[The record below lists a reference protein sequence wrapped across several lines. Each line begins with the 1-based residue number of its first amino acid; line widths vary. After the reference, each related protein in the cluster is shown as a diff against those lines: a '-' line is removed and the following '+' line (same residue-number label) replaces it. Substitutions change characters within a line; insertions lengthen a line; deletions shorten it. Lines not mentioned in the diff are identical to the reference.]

1 MDCYL
6 GLGSNLNNPL
16 RQVERALLALHDCS
30 GITIRKVSSLYRSR
44 PMGPPEQPDF
54 INAVVKLTTTHSAR
68 ALLELLIDLEQ
79 RQGRTR
85 APLAARQKNGPRTL
99 DLDLLLYGAE
109 VLAEPGLTVPH
120 PGLHQRDFVLYPLFE
135 IAPELE
141 IPGHGHIAGLL
152 FGCVHHGLVR
162 IGAASGMGEESMR
175 QGAVTDGIPAQRS
188 TSRFRS
194 L

>member
-16 RQVERALLALHDCS
+16 RQVERAILALRDCS
-30 GITIRKVSSLYRSR
+30 GITIGKVSSLYRSR

-54 INAVVKLTTTHSAR
+54 INAVVKLTTIYSAR
-68 ALLELLIDLEQ
+68 TLLDLLIDLEQ
-79 RQGRTR
+79 RQGRVR
-85 APLAARQKNGPRTL
+85 APLAARQKNGPRIL

-109 VLAEPGLTVPH
+109 VLVEPGLTVPH

-141 IPGHGHIAGLL
+141 IPGHGCIAGLL
-152 FGCVHHGLVR
+152 SGCVHHGLTR
-162 IGAASGMGEESMR
+162 IGAASETGAMR
-175 QGAVTDGIPAQRS
+175 QTAVTEGVRAQRPAPH
-188 TSRFRS
+188 F
-194 L
+194 